1 MVNVTRDWYD
11 SYLMPNYSPASMIPV
26 RGVGSKIWD
35 QSGREYIDFGGGIAV
50 NVLGHAH
57 PRLVSALSSQATKLW
72 HTANVLTTEPALE
85 LAKKLTDLTFADK
98 VFFSNS
104 GAEANEAAL
113 KLARRYACD
122 NYGDEKIK
130 IISFDNSFHGRT
142 FFTVSVGGTKDYRTG
157 FGPNPAG
164 IEHLPFNDTLALEKA
179 FTDEVCCVIMEPV
192 QGEGGVVTAKD
203 EFIKKARD
211 LCDQYNALLIMDE
224 VQTGVGRTGKFYAHE
239 VFDIVPDIL
248 TTAKALGGGFPI
260 AATLTKSHIAKS
272 FKVGTHGSTWGGNP
286 LGCSVANEVLDIIN
300 NPALLDEV
308 YIKRER
314 ICNGLEEIGRRYQVF
329 SEIRG
334 MGLLIGCALSEK
346 WHNKAREIM
355 IAAQDKGIFILV
367 AGSNVLRI
375 APSLIISDEDID
387 QGLSSLKIAIA
398 EMA

>member
-192 QGEGGVVTAKD
+192 QGEGGVVAAKD

-314 ICNGLEEIGRRYQVF
+314 ICNGLEKIGRRYQVF

>member
-192 QGEGGVVTAKD
+192 QGEGGVVAAKD

-355 IAAQDKGIFILV
+355 IAAQDKGIFILI